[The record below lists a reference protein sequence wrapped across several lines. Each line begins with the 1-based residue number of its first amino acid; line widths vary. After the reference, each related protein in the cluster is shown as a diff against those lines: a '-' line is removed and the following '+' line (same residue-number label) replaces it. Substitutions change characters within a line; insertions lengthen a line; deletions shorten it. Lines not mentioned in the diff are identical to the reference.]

1 MAVLEQIDFDATLRR
16 LTPEATDL
24 RHILRLAPS
33 GKTVL
38 LLCAISRFCGTAHP
52 CQANK
57 PCSPGAV
64 FQNQPVPVL
73 KNLPPAHEAR
83 RREPGPGRLQRPFP
97 DLFLQRLKRP
107 PTGTPCRHNPNLPAL
122 KRAATALFLIFGAD
136 HILSQAVHRKLAAFV
151 LAQKLYMMFELL
163 KAGLQFLVVPVVPLD
178 VFTG

>member
-1 MAVLEQIDFDATLRR
+1 MAVLEQIDFDA
-16 LTPEATDL
+16 
-24 RHILRLAPS
+24 APS
-33 GKTVL
+33 GKAVL
-38 LLCAISRFCGTAHP
+38 LLCAIPRFCGTAHP

-57 PCSPGAV
+57 TCSPGAV
-64 FQNQPVPVL
+64 FQNQPVPAL

-107 PTGTPCRHNPNLPAL
+107 PTGTPRHNPNLPAL
-122 KRAATALFLIFGAD
+122 KRALRAATALFLIFGAD
-136 HILSQAVHRKLAAFV
+136 HILSQAVHGKLAAFV

-163 KAGLQFLVVPVVPLD
+163 EAGLQFLVVPVVPLD